1 MKTKQINLMS
11 RALELEDLVS
21 GAQLG
26 HYVITDKI
34 AQGGMG
40 TVFRA
45 LEPALERYVAIKVL
59 RPEYASNPNYVQYFQ
74 EEARAVAALR
84 HPNIIPIFFIGQE
97 GNVVFFSMSYI
108 EGETFENWIESKRW
122 FSEEQ
127 AKWFLSH
134 AVAALHSAHKANIV
148 HLDIKPANFL
158 VDRANNIMLTDFGL
172 AQKIVKDAEEVSER
186 EAFGTPAYVS
196 PEQISRA
203 ATDQRTDIYSLGAT
217 LFHLMSGQQPFNG
230 ATLEDIIW
238 GHLEKPFPIEIL
250 RESNLPTGWI
260 HLIHKM
266 MERAPE
272 NRFADYRELRT
283 ALDNVNSFRYETTT
297 LEIPQEAKPVC
308 IPRSG
313 HNTQTLHGLLAPT
326 KQQWSVAEAKTG
338 SSLRLSRKQVEEAMK
353 DRAEPL
359 QINVLINTIR
369 DLCQPRAEEPVAL
382 AEVMD
387 KVPGYES
394 AVRLL
399 VDFMINPDGN
409 DDSAERMT
417 AIDALETLGLERAR
431 NLAITFFA
439 LNYENPKSPT
449 FDWTPLWRH
458 QISAGVIMDFLYD
471 ALDLKRSGLE
481 YAAGAFHDIGKM
493 ALAELFPF
501 AYFTTMNRAIH
512 ESLPLVTC
520 ENEIFGGVNHAEI
533 AATWLKEND
542 FPSPLIEAIGRHE
555 TPARINRRNLL
566 SHALVSAN
574 HLVKHIGIGYS
585 GDCTL
590 DPHPWEELPST
601 IIIWEARG
609 NKEYAYEDFTRD
621 ILNQFDKFPDL
632 V

>member
-1 MKTKQINLMS
+1 MS
-11 RALELEDLVS
+11 RILELEDLVA

-84 HPNIIPIFFIGQE
+84 HPNIIPIFYIGQE

-108 EGETFENWIESKRW
+108 EGETFENWIEAKRW
-122 FSEEQ
+122 FNEEQ

-172 AQKIVKDAEEVSER
+172 AQKIVKDAQEASER

-196 PEQISRA
+196 PEQISRT

-217 LFHLMSGQQPFNG
+217 LFHLMSGHQPFNG

-238 GHLEKPFPIEIL
+238 GHLEKPFPIEVL
-250 RESNLPTGWI
+250 REANIPTGWI
-260 HLIHKM
+260 HLIQKM
-266 MERAPE
+266 MEREPD
-272 NRFADYRELRT
+272 NRFADYRELRA
-283 ALDNVNSFRYETTT
+283 ALESVHSFRYETSSLDPT
-297 LEIPQEAKPVC
+297 PVAKPTC
-308 IPRSG
+308 APRSG
-313 HNTQTLHGLLAPT
+313 HNAQTLHGMLAPT

-353 DRAEPL
+353 DRMEPL
-359 QINVLINTIR
+359 QIQILANTIR
-369 DLCQPRAEEPVAL
+369 DLCEPRPEEPTAL

-394 AVRLL
+394 SVRLL
-399 VDFMINPDGN
+399 VDFMINPNG
-409 DDSAERMT
+409 DDNSAESMS
-417 AIDALETLGLERAR
+417 AVDALETLGLARAR

-439 LNYENPKSPT
+439 LNYENPKSPV

-458 QISAGVIMDFLYD
+458 QISVGVVIDFLYD

-481 YAAGAFHDIGKM
+481 YAAGTFHDIGKM
-493 ALAELFPF
+493 ALAEIFPF
-501 AYFTTMNRAIH
+501 AYFTVMNRSML
-512 ESLPLVTC
+512 ESLPLVSC
-520 ENEIFGGVNHAEI
+520 EKDMFGGVTHSEI
-533 AATWLKEND
+533 GAKWLKDND
-542 FPSPLIEAIGRHE
+542 FPPALVDAVALHESPTRIGS
-555 TPARINRRNLL
+555 RNLL
-566 SHALVSAN
+566 AHALVSAN
-574 HLVKHIGIGYS
+574 QLVKQIGIGYS
-585 GDCTL
+585 GSATL
-590 DPHPWEELPST
+590 DPHPWGELPST
-601 IIIWEARG
+601 IALWEARG
-609 NKEYAYEDFTRD
+609 NRDYDYEDFTRD
-621 ILNQFDKFPDL
+621 ILGQFEKFPDL